1 MTVEAIVEAP
11 WAVALAVA
19 LAVVEVA
26 PALQSGRA
34 VLPGVVEVQ
43 RAVAAVPAAGVVVT
57 QRVADVVPRPLVTL
71 RNLAAD
77 LHFRGRRDVPAQ
89 AADKGIVQNVAQQA
103 VEVAGTA
110 AAEERHIWG
119 DLACA
124 AVVARVRY
132 AQAVGGGLAL
142 GAGEGRRTEAARA
155 EVAGHACASIP
166 TVQAAAGAGIV
177 LARGAGEALQ
187 GRKPVKLIGYTCGGD
202 GRVSS
207 GGRGGFTHRRTL
219 ADVTVR
225 GVAGDGARASVPA
238 GSPLAAVK
246 HPVAT
251 LAWRRAREMSPS
263 AFKMCTVEQRTP
275 ERGE

>member
-1 MTVEAIVEAP
+1 MCSLWFGFRKNLLALALLSLTVEAIVEAP

-34 VLPGVVEVQ
+34 VLPGVIEVQ

-57 QRVADVVPRPLVTL
+57 QRVADVVPRPLVAL

-166 TVQAAAGAGIV
+166 AVQAAAGAGIV

-187 GRKPVKLIGYTCGGD
+187 GRKTVKVIGYTCGGD
-202 GRVSS
+202 GRVQAAAEVVSLT
-207 GGRGGFTHRRTL
+207 GGHL
-219 ADVTVR
+219 Q
-225 GVAGDGARASVPA
+225 
-238 GSPLAAVK
+238 
-246 HPVAT
+246 
-251 LAWRRAREMSPS
+251 M
-263 AFKMCTVEQRTP
+263 
-275 ERGE
+275 